1 MYYEFFGLRDAPFK
15 FLPSNVLFL
24 SSPHLEGLAALEWAF
39 QEPSGLTLLVGE
51 VGTGKTML
59 IHSLIARI
67 KDPNVRMAQI
77 SDPTMTFEQMLGV
90 ILQQLRINPIG
101 KDKLACLQA
110 LRTFVSDP
118 AGTSRVILI
127 FDEAQGLS
135 DEVLE
140 ELRLLSNSRPPERH
154 ALQIILVGQPEL
166 VQRLTD
172 PRLRALN
179 QRIGARAVLRPLRGE
194 EIHDYVNCL
203 LQAQGA
209 RRELIPRQAL
219 EEVAALSGG
228 IPRKINN
235 ICHNAFLHAYL
246 ERSRVVQ
253 PRHVRAAS
261 MELENLLHA
270 SDSRFARTARNLLDW
285 IPLNRRALLAGG
297 VVAAVL
303 VAALALEFGMP
314 RRDSGNDSQAVVKS
328 GPGAET
334 HGATNPNL
342 AHQNQ
347 KHEPAS
353 GAVVA
358 AVPPA
363 PGGTEN
369 GAARPQTNASIVS
382 GTLTSRTAAYA
393 SVPPSAPAHPMAA
406 QNVPRATRPLPAAP
420 APSAKTSVAAAQPLT
435 APADRELSYRQKR
448 KLAYEIRR
456 AENSFQ
462 SGRYINSIYHSKR
475 ALLID
480 PENAEMRSLLQRA
493 QAARSNSKT
502 TYEEDE
508 EETTVSSSNT
518 ASAIVP
524 APKGPAIPPAPVAP
538 IPAADSSSAAS
549 PDNGSKPTG
558 SYSST
563 SRHLHSF
570 AEMARAEI
578 SEGDASMRAGD
589 YKKALVK
596 FLTAETLDPSQ
607 DLSDRINRARQAMRE
622 PDRFNYGSG
631 AATSTSDP
639 DFAR

>member
-1 MYYEFFGLRDAPFK
+1 MYYEFFGLREAPFK
-15 FLPSNVLFL
+15 FLPSKVLFL
-24 SSPHLEGLAALEWAF
+24 SSPHLEGLSALEWAF

-67 KDPNVRMAQI
+67 KDDSIRIAQVSNPTI
-77 SDPTMTFEQMLGV
+77 SFEQMLGS

-101 KDKLACLQA
+101 KDKAACLHA

-118 AGTSRVILI
+118 VSRSRVILI

-172 PRLRALN
+172 PKLRALN

-209 RRELIPRQAL
+209 RREIFSAEAL
-219 EEVAALSGG
+219 AQVAALSGG
-228 IPRKINN
+228 IPRRINN
-235 ICHNAFLHAYL
+235 ICHNSLLHAFL
-246 ERSRVVQ
+246 ERSHLVQ

-261 MELENLLHA
+261 MEIDNLLHA
-270 SDSRFARTARNLLDW
+270 SGGGFGDTVRHILPDWFAAKSKTA
-285 IPLNRRALLAGG
+285 LAGG
-297 VVAAVL
+297 VLALAVL
-303 VAALALEFGMP
+303 ATAVALELRP
-314 RRDSGNDSQAVVKS
+314 APQASRAARDADAPGKAVHESSNPKLASRGDDRAPAGKATFAAPAGLTGNV
-328 GPGAET
+328 T
-334 HGATNPNL
+334 
-342 AHQNQ
+342 
-347 KHEPAS
+347 HEPA
-353 GAVVA
+353 
-358 AVPPA
+358 
-363 PGGTEN
+363 
-369 GAARPQTNASIVS
+369 Q
-382 GTLTSRTAAYA
+382 
-393 SVPPSAPAHPMAA
+393 
-406 QNVPRATRPLPAAP
+406 AP
-420 APSAKTSVAAAQPLT
+420 APSNPLAIAPQRPALPSSSADAPNRASAGVNRTMTASTNATAAPVTRKTASTP
-435 APADRELSYRQKR
+435 PARELSYRQKR

-456 AENSFQ
+456 AENSFE

-475 ALLID
+475 ALVID
-480 PENAEMRSLLQRA
+480 PGNAEMRSILQRA
-493 QAARSNSKT
+493 QAARSNSKQ
-502 TYEEDE
+502 TYDDDE
-508 EETTVSSSNT
+508 EETGVSSTNT
-518 ASAIVP
+518 ASAIAP
-524 APKGPAIPPAPVAP
+524 APKGQAIPTAPEGP
-538 IPAADSSSAAS
+538 IPSADGSAAAS
-549 PDNGSKPTG
+549 ADNGSNPAD
-558 SYSST
+558 SDSSV

-578 SEGDASMRAGD
+578 NEGDASMRAGD

-622 PDRFNYGSG
+622 PERFHYGSETG
-631 AATSTSDP
+631 TAPSDP